1 MFWSIGGCDF
11 SHLSLSP
18 PRLARQASA
27 IQMAVPAEAMGRGWL
42 SVKKKT
48 KGLLFWW
55 IKNSYS
61 IYYNMWIYIYTYIYT
76 YIYYIIMY
84 IYIYICVCVYI
95 NINIYIYTQI
105 MISIFWGMILI
116 PHLPSNYCTLGGFWP
131 YSKSRQRRPGPA
143 SWEIR
148 IQWAVGLQIRGNR
161 GYHRFL
167 VCCSELPKPEAI
179 ESMAI
184 IKPSTSDYH
193 SSWLKMAF
201 SNAPLMVL

>member
-1 MFWSIGGCDF
+1 
-11 SHLSLSP
+11 
-18 PRLARQASA
+18 
-27 IQMAVPAEAMGRGWL
+27 MAVVLVHWWLRNRTSHWVLPDSPGKRVRFRWQFQQRRWLGWL
-42 SVKKKT
+42 SVRKKP

-55 IKNSYS
+55 IKNYYS
-61 IYYNMWIYIYTYIYT
+61 IYYNMWIYIYIYIISSCTYIY
-76 YIYYIIMY
+76 I
-84 IYIYICVCVYI
+84 CVYI

-167 VCCSELPKPEAI
+167 VCCSELETGEDCPQTRSHREHG
-179 ESMAI
+179 
-184 IKPSTSDYH
+184 DY
-193 SSWLKMAF
+193 KAF
-201 SNAPLMVL
+201 NIRLP

>member
-1 MFWSIGGCDF
+1 M
-11 SHLSLSP
+11 
-18 PRLARQASA
+18 
-27 IQMAVPAEAMGRGWL
+27 
-42 SVKKKT
+42 
-48 KGLLFWW
+48 
-55 IKNSYS
+55 N
-61 IYYNMWIYIYTYIYT
+61 IYIYIYIYIYTYIYIHIYIHI
-76 YIYYIIMY
+76 YIYYHHVH

-95 NINIYIYTQI
+95 NINIYIYIHTQI